1 MASRPPKSAG
11 ASLAQGDCRLPTIA
25 RRVRSATMTVE
36 VLKPIRKRS
45 AEAQASDA
53 LRAHILGGGARPG
66 SRLTE
71 IGLSQQLRLS
81 RSTIRT
87 ALHQLANEGL
97 VVQVPYTDWQVAS
110 LSGADA
116 WELYT
121 LRASLEALG
130 TRLAVGALTQEGEQ
144 MIVAAQ
150 DALVQACHT
159 GDRVAIADQDLGLH
173 STIVELSGHRR
184 LREHYRLVR
193 QQIRLYIAWSDAL
206 MQDVDAII
214 ETHRWLV
221 DAMLQRDADR
231 AASLAHD
238 HCESAGRTLA
248 EFLGKRVETGGES
261 ILLKSK

>member
-1 MASRPPKSAG
+1 MA
-11 ASLAQGDCRLPTIA
+11 LEL
-25 RRVRSATMTVE
+25 
-36 VLKPIRKRS
+36 LKPIQKRS
-45 AEAQASDA
+45 AEAQATDA
-53 LRAHILGGGARPG
+53 LRDQILRGGARPG

-71 IGLSQQLRLS
+71 IGLSQQLNVS

-130 TRLAVGALTQEGEQ
+130 TRLAVGALTPEGER

-150 DALVQACHT
+150 DALVQACRT
-159 GDRVAIADQDLGLH
+159 GDSVAIADQDLDLH
-173 STIVELSGHRR
+173 NTIVGLSGHRR
-184 LREHYRLVR
+184 LSEHYRLVR
-193 QQIRLYIAWSDAL
+193 QQIRLYMAWSDAL
-206 MQDVDAII
+206 MPDVDAII

-221 DAMLQRDADR
+221 DAMLDRDADR
-231 AASLAHD
+231 AASVARD
-238 HCESAGRTLA
+238 HCETAGRILA
-248 EFLGKRVETGGES
+248 EFLGERVEAAGES
-261 ILLKSK
+261 ILSKSK

>member
-1 MASRPPKSAG
+1 MIE
-11 ASLAQGDCRLPTIA
+11 L
-25 RRVRSATMTVE
+25 
-36 VLKPIRKRS
+36 LKPIRKRS
-45 AEAQASDA
+45 AEAQATDA
-53 LRAHILGGGARPG
+53 LRDQILGGGARPG

-71 IGLSQQLRLS
+71 IGLSQSLGLS

-110 LSGADA
+110 LSAADA
-116 WELYT
+116 RELYT

-130 TRLAVGALTQEGEQ
+130 TRLAVGALTKDGEQ
-144 MIVAAQ
+144 MIVAAL
-150 DALVQACHT
+150 DALVQACRT
-159 GDRVAIADQDLGLH
+159 GDRVAIADKDLGLH
-173 STIVELSGHRR
+173 SSIVEFSGHRR

-206 MQDVDAII
+206 MPDVDAII

-238 HCESAGRTLA
+238 HCESAGRILA
-248 EFLGKRVETGGES
+248 EFLDERVEESDES

>member
-1 MASRPPKSAG
+1 MP
-11 ASLAQGDCRLPTIA
+11 LEL
-25 RRVRSATMTVE
+25 
-36 VLKPIRKRS
+36 LKPIRKRS
-45 AEAQASDA
+45 AEAQATDA
-53 LRAHILGGGARPG
+53 LRDQILKGGARPG

-71 IGLSQQLRLS
+71 IGLSQQLGLS

-97 VVQVPYTDWQVAS
+97 VVQEPYTDWQVAS
-110 LSGADA
+110 LSSADA

-130 TRLAVGALTQEGEQ
+130 TRLAVRTLTQDGEQ
-144 MIVAAQ
+144 MIGAAL
-150 DALVQACHT
+150 DALVQACRT

-173 STIVELSGHRR
+173 SAIVELTGHRR

-206 MQDVDAII
+206 MPDADAII
-214 ETHRWLV
+214 ETPRGV
-221 DAMLQRDADR
+221 GDRVLQRDADR

-238 HCESAGRTLA
+238 HCESAGRILA
-248 EFLGKRVETGGES
+248 EFLGARVEPDGKS

>member
-116 WELYT
+116 RELYT

-130 TRLAVGALTQEGEQ
+130 MRLAVGALTQDGEQ
-144 MIVAAQ
+144 MIVAAL
-150 DALVQACHT
+150 DARISVSTAPSSSSPGIGGCASTTVSCDSKSAFTLPGAMPSCRMPTRSSRRT
-159 GDRVAIADQDLGLH
+159 GGSLTPCSNATPIAPP
-173 STIVELSGHRR
+173 
-184 LREHYRLVR
+184 
-193 QQIRLYIAWSDAL
+193 AWRMITANPPGGF
-206 MQDVDAII
+206 
-214 ETHRWLV
+214 WLNSSMS
-221 DAMLQRDADR
+221 ASRK
-231 AASLAHD
+231 AASQF
-238 HCESAGRTLA
+238 C
-248 EFLGKRVETGGES
+248 
-261 ILLKSK
+261 

>member
-1 MASRPPKSAG
+1 
-11 ASLAQGDCRLPTIA
+11 LEL
-25 RRVRSATMTVE
+25 
-36 VLKPIRKRS
+36 LKPIQKRS
-45 AEAQASDA
+45 AEAQATEA
-53 LRAHILGGGARPG
+53 LRDLILRGGARPG

-71 IGLSQQLRLS
+71 IGLSQQLSLS
-81 RSTIRT
+81 RATIRT

-130 TRLAVGALTQEGEQ
+130 IRLAVGALTQEREQ
-144 MIVAAQ
+144 MIAAAL
-150 DALVQACHT
+150 DALVAACRT
-159 GDRVAIADQDLGLH
+159 GDRAAVADQDLGLH

-184 LREHYRLVR
+184 LREHHRLVR

-206 MQDVDAII
+206 MPDVDAII

-221 DAMLQRDADR
+221 DAMLQRDAER

-238 HCESAGRTLA
+238 HCESAGRILA
-248 EFLGKRVETGGES
+248 EFLGERVEASRES
-261 ILLKSK
+261 VLLKSK

>member
-1 MASRPPKSAG
+1 M
-11 ASLAQGDCRLPTIA
+11 SL
-25 RRVRSATMTVE
+25 E

-45 AEAQASDA
+45 AEAQATDA
-53 LRAHILGGGARPG
+53 LRDQILRGGARPG

-71 IGLSQQLRLS
+71 IGLSQQLSLS

-97 VVQVPYTDWQVAS
+97 VVQEPYTDWQVAS

-121 LRASLEALG
+121 WRASLEALG
-130 TRLAVGALTQEGEQ
+130 TGLAVGALTQEGEQ
-144 MIVAAQ
+144 MIVAAL
-150 DALVQACHT
+150 DALVQACRT
-159 GDRVAIADQDLGLH
+159 GDRVAIADQDLALH
-173 STIVELSGHRR
+173 SVIVELSGHRR

-193 QQIRLYIAWSDAL
+193 QRIRLYIAWSDAI
-206 MQDVDAII
+206 MPDVYELI
-214 ETHRWLV
+214 ETHRCLV
-221 DAMLQRDADR
+221 DSMRQRDADQ

-248 EFLGKRVETGGES
+248 EFLGKRGEAGGES
-261 ILLKSK
+261 ILLYLKWGGGL

>member
-1 MASRPPKSAG
+1 MP
-11 ASLAQGDCRLPTIA
+11 LEL
-25 RRVRSATMTVE
+25 
-36 VLKPIRKRS
+36 LKPIRKRS
-45 AEAQASDA
+45 AEAQATDA
-53 LRAHILGGGARPG
+53 LRDQILRGGARPG

-71 IGLSQQLRLS
+71 VGLSQQLSLS

-97 VVQVPYTDWQVAS
+97 VVQEPYTDWQVAS

-130 TRLAVGALTQEGEQ
+130 ARLAVGALTQEREQ
-144 MIVAAQ
+144 MIVAAL
-150 DALVQACHT
+150 DALVQACRT

-206 MQDVDAII
+206 MPDVEAII

-221 DAMLQRDADR
+221 DAMLKGDADG
-231 AASLAHD
+231 AANLARD
-238 HCESAGRTLA
+238 HCESAGRILA
-248 EFLGKRVETGGES
+248 EFLGERVEAGGDS
-261 ILLKSK
+261 ILLKLK

>member
-1 MASRPPKSAG
+1 MA
-11 ASLAQGDCRLPTIA
+11 LEL
-25 RRVRSATMTVE
+25 
-36 VLKPIRKRS
+36 LKPIQKRS
-45 AEAQASDA
+45 AEAQATDA
-53 LRAHILGGGARPG
+53 LRDQLLKGGARPG

-71 IGLSQQLRLS
+71 IGLSQQLSVS

-110 LSGADA
+110 LSAADA

-130 TRLAVGALTQEGEQ
+130 TRLAVGALTQQGEQ
-144 MIVAAQ
+144 RIAAAL
-150 DALVQACHT
+150 DALVQACRT
-159 GDRVAIADQDLGLH
+159 GERVAIADQDLGLH

-184 LREHYRLVR
+184 LGEHYRLVR
-193 QQIRLYIAWSDAL
+193 QQIRLYIAWSDAI
-206 MQDVDAII
+206 MPDVDSII

-221 DAMLQRDADR
+221 DAILKRDADR

-238 HCESAGRTLA
+238 HCESAGRSLA
-248 EFLGKRVETGGES
+248 EFLGERVEPDGKS

>member
-1 MASRPPKSAG
+1 MA
-11 ASLAQGDCRLPTIA
+11 LEL
-25 RRVRSATMTVE
+25 
-36 VLKPIRKRS
+36 LKPIQKRS
-45 AEAQASDA
+45 AEAQATEA
-53 LRAHILGGGARPG
+53 LRDLILRGGARPG

-71 IGLSQQLRLS
+71 IGLSQQLSLS
-81 RSTIRT
+81 RATIRT

-110 LSGADA
+110 LSGPDA

-121 LRASLEALG
+121 LRAGLEALG
-130 TRLAVGALTQEGEQ
+130 IRLAVGALTQEREQ
-144 MIVAAQ
+144 MIAAAL
-150 DALVQACHT
+150 DALVAACRT
-159 GDRVAIADQDLGLH
+159 GDRAAIADQDLGLH

-206 MQDVDAII
+206 MPDVDAII

-221 DAMLQRDADR
+221 DAMLQRDAER

-238 HCESAGRTLA
+238 HCESAGRILA
-248 EFLGKRVETGGES
+248 EFLGERVDARRES
-261 ILLKSK
+261 VLLKSK

>member
-1 MASRPPKSAG
+1 MS
-11 ASLAQGDCRLPTIA
+11 
-25 RRVRSATMTVE
+25 
-36 VLKPIRKRS
+36 
-45 AEAQASDA
+45 
-53 LRAHILGGGARPG
+53 
-66 SRLTE
+66 
-71 IGLSQQLRLS
+71 LS

-97 VVQVPYTDWQVAS
+97 VVQEPYTDWQVAS

-130 TRLAVGALTQEGEQ
+130 TGLAVGALTQEGEQ
-144 MIVAAQ
+144 MIVAAL
-150 DALVQACHT
+150 DALVQACRT
-159 GDRVAIADQDLGLH
+159 GDRVAIADQDLALH
-173 STIVELSGHRR
+173 SVIVELSGHRR

-206 MQDVDAII
+206 MPDADAII

-248 EFLGKRVETGGES
+248 GFLGERVEAGGES
-261 ILLKSK
+261 ILLK

>member
-1 MASRPPKSAG
+1 
-11 ASLAQGDCRLPTIA
+11 
-25 RRVRSATMTVE
+25 
-36 VLKPIRKRS
+36 
-45 AEAQASDA
+45 
-53 LRAHILGGGARPG
+53 
-66 SRLTE
+66 
-71 IGLSQQLRLS
+71 LSLS

-97 VVQVPYTDWQVAS
+97 VVQEPYTDWQVAS
-110 LSGADA
+110 LSGADS

-144 MIVAAQ
+144 MIVAAL
-150 DALVQACHT
+150 DALVQACRT

-206 MQDVDAII
+206 MPDVDAII

-221 DAMLQRDADR
+221 DAMLQRDAER

-248 EFLGKRVETGGES
+248 EFLGKRSEAGGES